1 MPPYDRLTAIYQAA
15 AELSGDTSLPDV
27 SCVAGVPPFER
38 FAYIYAA
45 FRVLADDSTLPSQEC
60 VEGESF
66 QNQVTEIY
74 RAVLIYSGADESYLC
89 ARGLPLWQ
97 QWQLI
102 YAALYESAGDQE
114 TLESPVCTSPTFDI
128 LSDIYCALLDQ
139 GCVTPE
145 LVSAVIGFDG
155 ETLTL
160 VFSEIITGHEG
171 FVFFQNG
178 VEVGTTYVSGEG
190 TTTLIF
196 ETVVSEDTT
205 LTLDYAPGN
214 VINGECPLEAFTGF
228 PVVNGTGGFVY
239 LRPGGVDTYL
249 RPGGVDTYLRP

>member
-27 SCVAGVPPFER
+27 ACVAGVPPFDR

-66 QNQVTEIY
+66 QNQVTQIY

-89 ARGLPLWQ
+89 ARGLPVWQ

-114 TLESPVCTSPTFDI
+114 TLESPVCTSPTFGI

-145 LVSAVIGFDG
+145 LVSATINRTVL
-155 ETLTL
+155 TLTFNVPVTGSDGFL
-160 VFSEIITGHEG
+160 VDTGVTQTLTYQSG
-171 FVFFQNG
+171 Q
-178 VEVGTTYVSGEG
+178 GTTVLVYDSDPGANEG
-190 TTTLIF
+190 DGVILNYTPGD
-196 ETVVSEDTT
+196 VVNED
-205 LTLDYAPGN
+205 
-214 VINGECPLEAFTGF
+214 CPLASINSFVVTNITEDQAFRTTSAGDSRTTSAADIR
-228 PVVNGTGGFVY
+228 VT
-239 LRPGGVDTYL
+239 T
-249 RPGGVDTYLRP
+249 